1 MHILILTTRHSGD
14 DSQQRDNANQT
25 RERVILLIEFAQA
38 KIPPH
43 VASPWTKPEKNLGD
57 AEQKCYNDLALL

>member
-1 MHILILTTRHSGD
+1 MHILILITGQSGD

-43 VASPWTKPEKNLGD
+43 VASYGAAIYMALTGARTRSSQTKTKS
-57 AEQKCYNDLALL
+57 